1 MEEKSPSPTK
11 KLKTEDCPFQAVEAQ
26 AQAPTDDSGLSKNQQ
41 KKLIREKKW
50 LETKDLR
57 PELRQKKRAARKVR
71 RDDLKALIATKEE
84 QGEDVSDLL
93 PQLQVGKP
101 PRLSKEEKITLLE
114 KLESAPKV
122 IIDCDF
128 ELHMKDGELNSLVT
142 QFSHFLAQNKKS
154 EHPINI
160 VLSGVGPRMDAMLTK
175 RMAYKWNAWLGLIYK
190 ETYLEKFPLENLV
203 YLTGDSETNM
213 SEFDS
218 TKNYIIG
225 GLIDHNKLKNITLDK
240 AKKEGVMHQRF
251 PMADHVKLKMCPILA
266 VNHVASILLRLN
278 EGCSWAESFKQA
290 IPDRKIDDGESPD
303 QKDVGQ
309 SELEGQEA
317 QI

>member
-1 MEEKSPSPTK
+1 MEDKSPSPTK
-11 KLKTEDCPFQAVEAQ
+11 KLKTEDCAFQAVEAQ
-26 AQAPTDDSGLSKNQQ
+26 APAPTDDSGLSKSQQ
-41 KKLIREKKW
+41 KKLIRQKKW

-57 PELRQKKRAARKVR
+57 PEQRQKKRAARKVR
-71 RDDLKALIATKEE
+71 RDDLKALIASKEE
-84 QGEDVSDLL
+84 QGEDVSELL
-93 PQLQVGKP
+93 PQLQVGKAS
-101 PRLSKEEKITLLE
+101 RLSKEEKITLLE

-128 ELHMKDGELNSLVT
+128 EQHMKDGELNSLVT

-160 VLSGVGPRMDAMLTK
+160 ILTGVGPRMDAMLTK
-175 RMAYKWNAWLGLIYK
+175 RMAYKWNAWLGLIHK
-190 ETYLEKFPLENLV
+190 ETYLEKFPQENLV
-203 YLTGDSETNM
+203 YLTGDSEANM
-213 SEFDS
+213 SEFDT

-251 PMADHVKLKMCPILA
+251 PMADHIKLKMCPILA
-266 VNHVASILLRLN
+266 VNHVASILLKLN

-290 IPDRKIDDGESPD
+290 IPDRKIDDGESLD

-317 QI
+317 EI